1 MLLPDQPV
9 LAGVDVRGGA
19 PGTRDTDALDPV
31 NRVERIDALVLSG
44 GSVFGLDG
52 AGALTPWL
60 AAQGRGIEIGNA
72 IVPIVPAAILFDL
85 TNGGD
90 KNWSLDPP
98 YRRLAIRAAEAAAL
112 DFALGNA
119 GAGLGA
125 IAGKLKGGLGSASV
139 VTPDGLEVGALMAA
153 NPVGSTVIPGQ
164 PTLWAWTLEQDGE
177 MGGQPLPSGP
187 IPANALDLP
196 ADGKLAA
203 NTTIGIVAT
212 NWRLSKADA
221 TRIAIMA
228 QDGIARAVRPAH
240 APQDGDTIFVI
251 STGAAPLPEPQ
262 HLSIARLGSIAA
274 DCVARAIGRA
284 VYMAEPLGGIP
295 SYRQVHGARLN
306 QRT

>member
-1 MLLPDQPV
+1 
-9 LAGVDVRGGA
+9 
-19 PGTRDTDALDPV
+19 
-31 NRVERIDALVLSG
+31 VLSG

-52 AGALTPWL
+52 AGALVPWL
-60 AAQGRGIEIGNA
+60 AVRGRGIEIGNA

-85 TNGGD
+85 GNGGD
-90 KNWSLDPP
+90 KGWGETPP
-98 YRRLAIRAAEAAAL
+98 YRALAIRAAESAAV

-139 VTPDGLEVGALMAA
+139 VTADGLEVGALMAA
-153 NPVGSTVIPGQ
+153 NPVGSTVMPGQ
-164 PTLWAWTLEQDGE
+164 ATLWAWALEQNGE
-177 MGGQPLPSGP
+177 MGGQPLPTAP
-187 IPANALDLP
+187 IPAAALDLP

-203 NTTIGIVAT
+203 NTTIGIVAA
-212 NWRLSKADA
+212 NWRLDKADA

-251 STGAAPLPEPQ
+251 STGALPLPEPQ

-284 VYMAEPLGGIP
+284 VYLAEPLGGIS
-295 SYRQVHGARLN
+295 SYRQVYGARLT